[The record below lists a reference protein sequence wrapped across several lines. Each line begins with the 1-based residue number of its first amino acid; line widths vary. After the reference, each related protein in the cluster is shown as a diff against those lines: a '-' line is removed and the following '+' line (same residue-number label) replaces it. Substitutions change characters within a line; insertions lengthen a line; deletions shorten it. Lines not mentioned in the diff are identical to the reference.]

1 MKRLKAMVDIYSSP
15 NFETE
20 FEPEII
26 ERGNKVKLVIAD
38 VDGVLTDG
46 SIYKAI
52 DPATL
57 ADIEIKNFSIVDGA
71 GVALARLLDLRVAI
85 ISGRPSLATDARVKE
100 LKIEDVYTG
109 SLNKMTPYE
118 DLKSKY
124 SLNDEDIAFIGDDII
139 DLNLME
145 NVGAPIAVA
154 NAYHLVKDTA
164 IYTTSLPGGQGAFRE
179 AIDWLAMC
187 QGRYEEGIQLMKN
200 SLLTK

>member
-1 MKRLKAMVDIYSSP
+1 MVDIYSSP

-20 FEPEII
+20 FETEVI

-57 ADIEIKNFSIVDGA
+57 ADIEFKKFSIVDGA
-71 GVALARLLDLRVAI
+71 GIALARLLDLRVAI
-85 ISGRPSLATDARVKE
+85 ISGRPSSATDARVKE

-154 NAYHLVKDTA
+154 NAYHLVKDIA
-164 IYTTSLPGGQGAFRE
+164 IYTTRLPGGQGAFRE

-187 QGRYEEGIQLMKN
+187 QGRYEEGIQLMKD

>member
-1 MKRLKAMVDIYSSP
+1 MVDIYSSL

-20 FEPEII
+20 FGSEVI
-26 ERGNKVKLVIAD
+26 ERGKKVKLVIAD

-46 SIYKAI
+46 SIYKAK
-52 DPATL
+52 DPETL
-57 ADIEIKNFSIVDGA
+57 ADIEFKQFSILDGA
-71 GVALARLLDLRVAI
+71 GIALARLLDLRVAI
-85 ISGRPSLATDARVKE
+85 ISGRPSSATDARVKE

-109 SLNKMTPYE
+109 LLNKMIPYE

-154 NAYHLVKDTA
+154 NAYHLVKDIA
-164 IYTTSLPGGQGAFRE
+164 IYTTRLPGGQGAFRE

-187 QGRYEEGIQLMKN
+187 QGRYEEGIQLMKD

>member
-1 MKRLKAMVDIYSSP
+1 MVDIYSSP

-20 FEPEII
+20 FKPEVI

-57 ADIEIKNFSIVDGA
+57 ADIEFKNFSIVDGA
-71 GVALARLLDLRVAI
+71 GIALARLLDFRVAI

-139 DLNLME
+139 DLKLME

-154 NAYHLVKDTA
+154 NAYHLIKDIA
-164 IYTTSLPGGQGAFRE
+164 IYTTRLPGGQGAFRE

-187 QGRYEEGIQLMKN
+187 QGQYEEGIQLMKD

>member
-1 MKRLKAMVDIYSSP
+1 MVDIYSSP

-20 FEPEII
+20 FDPEVI

-57 ADIEIKNFSIVDGA
+57 ADIEFKNFSIVDGA
-71 GVALARLLDLRVAI
+71 GIALARLLDLRVAI

-154 NAYHLVKDTA
+154 NAYHLIKDIA
-164 IYTTSLPGGQGAFRE
+164 IYTTRLPGGQGAFRE

-187 QGRYEEGIQLMKN
+187 QGRYEEGIQLMKD

>member
-1 MKRLKAMVDIYSSP
+1 MVDIYSSS
-15 NFETE
+15 NFEKE
-20 FEPEII
+20 FGHMVI
-26 ERGNKVKLVIAD
+26 ERGKKVKLVIAD

-46 SIYKAI
+46 SIYKSKESS
-52 DPATL
+52 TFV
-57 ADIEIKNFSIVDGA
+57 DIELKQFSIVDGA
-71 GVALARLLDLRVAI
+71 GIALARLLDLHVAI
-85 ISGRPSLATDARVKE
+85 ISGRHSLATEARAKE
-100 LKIEDVYTG
+100 LKIEDVYNG
-109 SLNKMTPYE
+109 SLNKLKPYN

-139 DLNLME
+139 DLSLME
-145 NVGAPIAVA
+145 IVGAPIAVA

-179 AIDWLAMC
+179 AIDWIAMC

>member
-1 MKRLKAMVDIYSSP
+1 MVDIYSSS
-15 NFETE
+15 NFEKEFETE
-20 FEPEII
+20 VI

-46 SIYKAI
+46 SVYKAK

-57 ADIEIKNFSIVDGA
+57 ADIEFKQFSIVDGA
-71 GVALARLLDLRVAI
+71 GIALARLLDLRVAI
-85 ISGRPSLATDARVKE
+85 ISGRPSSATDARAKE

-109 SLNKMTPYE
+109 LLNKMIPYE

-154 NAYHLVKDTA
+154 NAYHLVKDIA
-164 IYTTSLPGGQGAFRE
+164 IYTTRLPGGQGAFRE

-187 QGRYEEGIQLMKN
+187 QGRYEEGIQLMKD

>member
-1 MKRLKAMVDIYSSP
+1 MVDIYSSS
-15 NFETE
+15 NFEKE
-20 FEPEII
+20 FGHMVI
-26 ERGNKVKLVIAD
+26 ERGKKVKLVIAD

-46 SIYKAI
+46 SIYKAKESS
-52 DPATL
+52 TFV
-57 ADIEIKNFSIVDGA
+57 DIELKQFSIVDGA
-71 GVALARLLDLRVAI
+71 GIALARLLDFRVAI

-139 DLNLME
+139 DLKLME

-154 NAYHLVKDTA
+154 NAYHLIKDIA
-164 IYTTSLPGGQGAFRE
+164 IYTTRLPGGQGAFRE
-179 AIDWLAMC
+179 TIDWIAMC
-187 QGRYEEGIQLMKN
+187 QGRYEEGIQLMKD

>member
-1 MKRLKAMVDIYSSP
+1 MVDIYSSS
-15 NFETE
+15 NFEKD
-20 FEPEII
+20 FEPKVI
-26 ERGNKVKLVIAD
+26 ERGKKVKLVITD

-46 SIYKAI
+46 SIYKGGN
-52 DPATL
+52 
-57 ADIEIKNFSIVDGA
+57 EITYKSFNNFELKKFSVLDGA
-71 GVALARLLDLRVAI
+71 GVVLARLLDFHIAF
-85 ISGRPSLATDARVKE
+85 ISGRKSSATEIRANE
-100 LKIEDVYTG
+100 LNITDVYNGT
-109 SLNKMTPYE
+109 LNKMTPYK

>member
-1 MKRLKAMVDIYSSP
+1 MVDIYSSP

-20 FEPEII
+20 FETEVI

-46 SIYKAI
+46 SVYKAK

-57 ADIEIKNFSIVDGA
+57 ADIEFKQFSIVDGA
-71 GVALARLLDLRVAI
+71 GIALARLLDLRVAI
-85 ISGRPSLATDARVKE
+85 ISGRPSSATDARAKE

-109 SLNKMTPYE
+109 LLNKMIPYE

-124 SLNDEDIAFIGDDII
+124 FLNDEDIAFIGDDII

-145 NVGAPIAVA
+145 NVGAPIAVE
-154 NAYHLVKDTA
+154 NAYHLVKDIA
-164 IYTTSLPGGQGAFRE
+164 IYTTRLPGGQGAFRE

-187 QGRYEEGIQLMKN
+187 QGRYEEGIQLMKD

>member
-1 MKRLKAMVDIYSSP
+1 MVDIYSSP
-15 NFETE
+15 NFENE
-20 FEPEII
+20 FETDVI

-46 SIYKAI
+46 SIYKAK

-57 ADIEIKNFSIVDGA
+57 ADIEFKQFSIVDGA
-71 GVALARLLDLRVAI
+71 GIALARLLDLRLAI
-85 ISGRPSLATDARVKE
+85 ISGRPSSATDARAKE

-154 NAYHLVKDTA
+154 NAYHLVKDIA
-164 IYTTSLPGGQGAFRE
+164 IYTTRLAGGQGAFRE

-187 QGRYEEGIQLMKN
+187 QGRYEEGIQLMKD

>member
-1 MKRLKAMVDIYSSP
+1 
-15 NFETE
+15 
-20 FEPEII
+20 
-26 ERGNKVKLVIAD
+26 
-38 VDGVLTDG
+38 VL
-46 SIYKAI
+46 
-52 DPATL
+52 
-57 ADIEIKNFSIVDGA
+57 DGA
-71 GVALARLLDLRVAI
+71 GVALARLLDFHIAF
-85 ISGRPSLATDARVKE
+85 ISGRKSSATEIRANE
-100 LKIEDVYTG
+100 LNITDVYNGT
-109 SLNKMTPYE
+109 LNKMTPYK

-200 SLLTK
+200 SLLNK

>member
-1 MKRLKAMVDIYSSP
+1 MVDIYSSP

-20 FEPEII
+20 FEHEVI

-57 ADIEIKNFSIVDGA
+57 ADIEFKNFSIVDGA
-71 GVALARLLDLRVAI
+71 GLALARLLDFRVAI

-139 DLNLME
+139 DLKLME

-154 NAYHLVKDTA
+154 NAYHLIKDIA
-164 IYTTSLPGGQGAFRE
+164 IYTTRLPGGQGAFRE

-187 QGRYEEGIQLMKN
+187 QGRYEEGIQLMKD

>member
-1 MKRLKAMVDIYSSP
+1 MVDIYSSP
-15 NFETE
+15 NLETE
-20 FEPEII
+20 FETEVI

-46 SIYKAI
+46 SVYKAK

-57 ADIEIKNFSIVDGA
+57 ADIEFKQFSIVDGA
-71 GVALARLLDLRVAI
+71 GIALARLLDLRVAI

-109 SLNKMTPYE
+109 LLNKMIPYE

-154 NAYHLVKDTA
+154 NAYHLVKDIA
-164 IYTTSLPGGQGAFRE
+164 IYTTRLPGGQGAFRE

-187 QGRYEEGIQLMKN
+187 QGRYEEGIQLMKD

>member
-1 MKRLKAMVDIYSSP
+1 MVDIYSSS
-15 NFETE
+15 NFEKEFETE
-20 FEPEII
+20 VI

-46 SIYKAI
+46 SVYKAK
-52 DPATL
+52 DPETL
-57 ADIEIKNFSIVDGA
+57 ADIEFKQFSIVDGA
-71 GVALARLLDLRVAI
+71 GIALARLLDLRVAI
-85 ISGRPSLATDARVKE
+85 ISGRPSSATDARVKE

-109 SLNKMTPYE
+109 LLNKMIPYE

-154 NAYHLVKDTA
+154 NAYHLVKDIA
-164 IYTTSLPGGQGAFRE
+164 IYTTRLPGGQGAFRE

-187 QGRYEEGIQLMKN
+187 QGRYEEGVQLMKD

>member
-1 MKRLKAMVDIYSSP
+1 MVDIYSSS
-15 NFETE
+15 NFEKEFETE
-20 FEPEII
+20 VI

-46 SIYKAI
+46 SVYKAK

-57 ADIEIKNFSIVDGA
+57 ADIEFKQFSIVDGA
-71 GVALARLLDLRVAI
+71 GIALARLLDLRVAI
-85 ISGRPSLATDARVKE
+85 ISGRPSSATDARAKE

-109 SLNKMTPYE
+109 LLNKMIPYE

-145 NVGAPIAVA
+145 NVGAPIAVE
-154 NAYHLVKDTA
+154 NAYHLVKDIA
-164 IYTTSLPGGQGAFRE
+164 IYTTRLPGGQGAFRE

-187 QGRYEEGIQLMKN
+187 QGRYEEGIQLMKD

>member
-1 MKRLKAMVDIYSSP
+1 MVDIYSSS
-15 NFETE
+15 NFEKEFETE
-20 FEPEII
+20 VI
-26 ERGNKVKLVIAD
+26 ERGNKVKLVISD

-46 SIYKAI
+46 SVYKAK

-57 ADIEIKNFSIVDGA
+57 ADIEFKQFSIVDGA
-71 GVALARLLDLRVAI
+71 GIALARLLDLRVAI

-109 SLNKMTPYE
+109 LLNKMIPYE

-154 NAYHLVKDTA
+154 NAYHLVKDIA
-164 IYTTSLPGGQGAFRE
+164 IYTTRLPGGQGAFRE

-187 QGRYEEGIQLMKN
+187 QGRYEEGIQLMKD

>member
-1 MKRLKAMVDIYSSP
+1 MVDIYSSP

-20 FEPEII
+20 FEPEVI

-57 ADIEIKNFSIVDGA
+57 ADIEFKNFSIVDGA

-154 NAYHLVKDTA
+154 NAYHLVKDIA
-164 IYTTSLPGGQGAFRE
+164 IYTTRLAGGQGAFRE

-200 SLLTK
+200 SLLNK

>member
-1 MKRLKAMVDIYSSP
+1 MVDIYSSP

-20 FEPEII
+20 FETEVI

-46 SIYKAI
+46 SVYKAK
-52 DPATL
+52 DPETL
-57 ADIEIKNFSIVDGA
+57 ADIEFKQFSIVDGA
-71 GVALARLLDLRVAI
+71 GIALARLLDLRVAI
-85 ISGRPSLATDARVKE
+85 ISGRPSSATDARAKE

-109 SLNKMTPYE
+109 LLNKMTPYE
-118 DLKSKY
+118 DLKLKY
-124 SLNDEDIAFIGDDII
+124 SLNNEDIAFIGDDII

-154 NAYHLVKDTA
+154 NAYHLVKDIA
-164 IYTTSLPGGQGAFRE
+164 IYTTRLPGGQGAFRE

-187 QGRYEEGIQLMKN
+187 QGRYEEGIQLMKD

>member
-1 MKRLKAMVDIYSSP
+1 MVDIYSSS
-15 NFETE
+15 NFEKEFETE
-20 FEPEII
+20 VI

-46 SIYKAI
+46 SVYKAK
-52 DPATL
+52 DPETL
-57 ADIEIKNFSIVDGA
+57 ADIEFKQFSIVDGA
-71 GVALARLLDLRVAI
+71 GIALARLLDLRVAI
-85 ISGRPSLATDARVKE
+85 ISGRPSSATDARVKE

-109 SLNKMTPYE
+109 LLNKMIPYE

-154 NAYHLVKDTA
+154 NAYHLVKDIA
-164 IYTTSLPGGQGAFRE
+164 IYTTRLPGGQGAFRE
-179 AIDWLAMC
+179 TIDWIAMC
-187 QGRYEEGIQLMKN
+187 QGRYEEGIQLMKD

>member
-1 MKRLKAMVDIYSSP
+1 MVDIYSSP
-15 NFETE
+15 NFKTE
-20 FEPEII
+20 FETEVI

-46 SIYKAI
+46 SVYKAK
-52 DPATL
+52 DPETL
-57 ADIEIKNFSIVDGA
+57 ADIEFKQFSIVDGA
-71 GVALARLLDLRVAI
+71 GIALARLLDLRVAI
-85 ISGRPSLATDARVKE
+85 ISGRPSSATDARVKE

-145 NVGAPIAVA
+145 NVGAPIAVE
-154 NAYHLVKDTA
+154 NAYHLVKDIA
-164 IYTTSLPGGQGAFRE
+164 IYTTRLPGGQGAFRE

-187 QGRYEEGIQLMKN
+187 QGRYEEGIQLMKD

>member
-1 MKRLKAMVDIYSSP
+1 MVDIYSSP

-20 FEPEII
+20 FKPEVI

-57 ADIEIKNFSIVDGA
+57 ADIEFKNFSIVDGA
-71 GVALARLLDLRVAI
+71 GIALARLLDLRVAI
-85 ISGRPSLATDARVKE
+85 ISGRPSSATDARAKE

-109 SLNKMTPYE
+109 LLNKMTPYE
-118 DLKSKY
+118 DLKLKY

-154 NAYHLVKDTA
+154 NAYHLVKDIA
-164 IYTTSLPGGQGAFRE
+164 IYTTRLAGGQGAFRE

>member
-1 MKRLKAMVDIYSSP
+1 MVDIYSSL

-20 FEPEII
+20 FGSEVI
-26 ERGNKVKLVIAD
+26 ERGKKVKLVIAD

-46 SIYKAI
+46 SIYISK

-57 ADIEIKNFSIVDGA
+57 GDIEFKQFSILDGA
-71 GVALARLLDLRVAI
+71 GIALARLLDLRVAI
-85 ISGRPSLATDARVKE
+85 ISGRPSSATDARAKE

-109 SLNKMTPYE
+109 LLNKMIPYE

-139 DLNLME
+139 DLSLME
-145 NVGAPIAVA
+145 NVGVPIAVA
-154 NAYHLVKDTA
+154 NAYHLVKDIA
-164 IYTTSLPGGQGAFRE
+164 IYTTRLPGGQGAFRE
-179 AIDWLAMC
+179 TIDWIAMC
-187 QGRYEEGIQLMKN
+187 QGRYEEGIQLMKD

>member
-1 MKRLKAMVDIYSSP
+1 MDIYS
-15 NFETE
+15 ETD
-20 FEPEII
+20 FHNKFDKNII
-26 ERGNKVKLVIAD
+26 ERVKKVKLIIAD

-46 SIYKAI
+46 AIYKGGN
-52 DPATL
+52 
-57 ADIEIKNFSIVDGA
+57 EITYKSFNNFELKKFSVLDGA
-71 GVALARLLDLRVAI
+71 GVALARLLDFHIAF
-85 ISGRPSLATDARVKE
+85 ISGRKSSATEIRANE
-100 LKIEDVYTG
+100 LNITDVYNGT
-109 SLNKMTPYE
+109 LNKMTPYK

-200 SLLTK
+200 SLLNK

>member
-1 MKRLKAMVDIYSSP
+1 MVDIYSSS
-15 NFETE
+15 NFEKY
-20 FEPEII
+20 FEPKVI
-26 ERGNKVKLVIAD
+26 ERAKKVKLVITD

-46 SIYKAI
+46 SIYKGGN
-52 DPATL
+52 
-57 ADIEIKNFSIVDGA
+57 EITYKSFNNFEFKKFSVLDGA
-71 GVALARLLDLRVAI
+71 GVALARLLDFHIAF
-85 ISGRPSLATDARVKE
+85 ISGRKSSVTEIRANE
-100 LKIEDVYTG
+100 LNITDVYNGT
-109 SLNKMTPYE
+109 LNKMKPYK

-154 NAYHLVKDTA
+154 NAYHLVKETA

-200 SLLTK
+200 SLLNK

>member
-1 MKRLKAMVDIYSSP
+1 MVDIYSSS
-15 NFETE
+15 NFEKE
-20 FEPEII
+20 FGHMVI
-26 ERGNKVKLVIAD
+26 ERGKKVKLVIAD

-46 SIYKAI
+46 SIYKAKESS
-52 DPATL
+52 TFV
-57 ADIEIKNFSIVDGA
+57 DIELKQFSIVDGA
-71 GVALARLLDLRVAI
+71 GIALARLLDLHVAI
-85 ISGRPSLATDARVKE
+85 ISGRHSLATEARAKE
-100 LKIEDVYTG
+100 LKIEDVYNG
-109 SLNKMTPYE
+109 SLNKVKPYE

-200 SLLTK
+200 SLLNK

>member
-1 MKRLKAMVDIYSSP
+1 MVNIYSSS
-15 NFETE
+15 NFEKE
-20 FEPEII
+20 FGHMVI
-26 ERGNKVKLVIAD
+26 ERGEKVKLVIAD

-46 SIYKAI
+46 SIYKAKESS
-52 DPATL
+52 TFV
-57 ADIEIKNFSIVDGA
+57 DIELKQFSIVDGA
-71 GVALARLLDLRVAI
+71 GIALARLLDLHVAI
-85 ISGRPSLATDARVKE
+85 ISGRHSLATEARAKE
-100 LKIEDVYTG
+100 LKIEDVYNG
-109 SLNKMTPYE
+109 SLNKLKPYD

-139 DLNLME
+139 DLSLME
-145 NVGAPIAVA
+145 IVGAPIAVA